1 MARIRVL
8 QGQVPMKKTLG
19 LSLCATAVLAAA
31 SPALAHVD
39 LVNDQASPGEFIATF
54 QVPHGCDGAATTAI
68 RVQIP
73 AGVYDVKPMPK
84 SGWKLAIQTGKYA
97 VPFTDGGQTISQGVT
112 EVSWTGGNLPDSEY
126 DQFTFYTVLA
136 DSLAKGS
143 TVYFPVVQECEK
155 GAVARW
161 IQIPA
166 AGKSED
172 DYPNP
177 APGLK
182 IAP

>member
-1 MARIRVL
+1 
-8 QGQVPMKKTLG
+8 MKRMLR
-19 LSLCATAVLAAA
+19 LSLCAASVLAAA
-31 SPALAHVD
+31 GPALAHVD

-68 RVQIP
+68 RIQIP
-73 AGVYDVKPMPK
+73 AGVYDVKPMPEP
-84 SGWKLAIQTGKYA
+84 GWKLGIKTGKYPTA
-97 VPFTDGGQTISQGVT
+97 FTDGGQSLTQGVT
-112 EVSWTGGNLPDSEY
+112 EVDFTNGNLPDNEY
-126 DQFTFYTVLA
+126 QQFIVYMTLA

-155 GAVARW
+155 GAVVRW

-177 APGLK
+177 APGLT
-182 IAP
+182 ITG